1 MKAKRFSTRK
11 IISSTFLY
19 LMVAGISFIIL
30 TPVYFLILLSLLPE
44 KEVYKWPLPGLPVG
58 FTLENYRTF
67 LLVNPDVLP
76 SIIRSLEVAGLTILI
91 SLSIGGMAGYA
102 FSRFRFVG
110 KKVAKLSILWVHM
123 YPGVALVIPMSILLM
138 HYGFYDSPIGLALAY
153 SVGAIALTSWITAS
167 IFLRVPVELEEQAM
181 VLGCNRLSAFR
192 RVTLPLA
199 APGLAAAAIYIFIA
213 AWNEV
218 VMAVILT
225 QFNPTLAVVVYQS
238 VSGATGQLNLVA
250 AGGVFMALPALIFA
264 FLIKRYI
271 IYMWG

>member
-1 MKAKRFSTRK
+1 MKRRDSTL
-11 IISSTFLY
+11 IY
-19 LMVAGISFIIL
+19 LAAAGISFLVL

-44 KEVYKWPLPGLPVG
+44 KEIYKWPIPWLPAKL
-58 FTLENYRTF
+58 TLENYRTF

-76 SIIRSLEVAGLTILI
+76 SIFRSLEVAGLTILI

-102 FSRFRFVG
+102 LSRFRFAGRKMV
-110 KKVAKLSILWVHM
+110 KISILWVHM
-123 YPGVALVIPMSILLM
+123 YPGVALVIPMSVLLM
-138 HYGFYDSPIGLALAY
+138 RYGLYDKPIGLALAY
-153 SVGAIALTSWITAS
+153 SVGAIALTTWITSS
-167 IFLRVPVELEEQAM
+167 IFMRVPVELEEQAI
-181 VLGCNRLSAFR
+181 VLGCTRMGAFR

-199 APGLAAAAIYIFIA
+199 APGLAAAAIYVFIA

-225 QFNPTLAVVVYQS
+225 QFNPTLPVVVYQS

-250 AGGVFMALPALIFA
+250 AGGVFMALPALVFT

-271 IYMWG
+271 IYMWGGG